1 MRYKAGDKVRVRDWD
16 DMVKEFGI
24 CGGNITIPGCY
35 FVDYMKKYCNCIVT
49 ISELT
54 IHDKYLVEE
63 DSNGFYWCDEMFE
76 PLDPFDNA
84 LDEMMKNKPI

>member
-63 DSNGFYWCDEMFE
+63 DSGGGFVG
-76 PLDPFDNA
+76 A
-84 LDEMMKNKPI
+84 MKCLSHMINLIMRLTK